1 MAEQILKSK
10 RFLPLML
17 TQFLGALNDN
27 MFKNALLL
35 MVTVK
40 MASKAAVLSN
50 VIAALFIL
58 PFFLFSATAGE
69 FADKYDK
76 GRVARVLKITELLLM
91 ISALIVFYAQSLWG
105 LIILLGCM
113 GAQSA
118 FFGPVKYALLP
129 EHLKQDE
136 YFARS
141 CFGNNYADLLGS
153 VAFNYFFILWFNG
166 FDVYSGSSVGASKCT
181 DQEKY
186 LCGNGK
192 YFESDLSKQNRLSL
206 HFGGNLV
213 LDDRGFCGG
222 SNLSAFWQCF
232 KCIQHG
238 YYLFLDF
245 VFNRGGHRFGFLRSL
260 NERFC
265 SCHIHAA
272 QCTCDGYLFL
282 CFICSDK

>member
-136 YFARS
+136 LAL
-141 CFGNNYADLLGS
+141 GNAYIEASTYMAILLG
-153 VAFNYFFILWFNG
+153 
-166 FDVYSGSSVGASKCT
+166 
-181 DQEKY
+181 
-186 LCGNGK
+186 
-192 YFESDLSKQNRLSL
+192 
-206 HFGGNLV
+206 LV
-213 LDDRGFCGG
+213 LGTIMPISWVLWLLIAFSFCGLTA
-222 SNLSAFWQCF
+222 SLFIPAAPSVRQNAQIRKNIFVLQKKLSR
-232 KCIQHG
+232 K
-238 YYLFLDF
+238 
-245 VFNRGGHRFGFLRSL
+245 
-260 NERFC
+260 
-265 SCHIHAA
+265 
-272 QCTCDGYLFL
+272 
-282 CFICSDK
+282 